1 MNTPA
6 KPIVSVVAALIFDD
20 QNRLIITRRPE
31 GKHLAGKW
39 EFPGG
44 RIESGE
50 TLQQA
55 LAREIKEE
63 LNLEI
68 EVGALYYQD
77 VFEYDVKT
85 VDISF
90 FHCRPKNT
98 TDQPQAVEVAEWK
111 RVRLSE
117 LEQYEFPPADTA
129 LIRQLLEF
137 DFMFCRI

>member
-1 MNTPA
+1 MN
-6 KPIVSVVAALIFDD
+6 KPIVHVVAALIFDD
-20 QNRLIITRRPE
+20 HNRLIITRRPE
-31 GKHLAGKW
+31 GKHLAGMW

-44 RIESGE
+44 RIEPDE
-50 TLQQA
+50 TPQQA
-55 LAREIKEE
+55 LVREIREE

-77 VFEYDVKT
+77 LFEYDVKS

-90 FHCRPKNT
+90 FHCRQKNT
-98 TDQPQAVEVAEWK
+98 ADEPQAVEVAEWK
-111 RVRLSE
+111 RVRLSQ

>member
-1 MNTPA
+1 MK
-6 KPIVSVVAALIFDD
+6 KPIVHVAAALIFDD
-20 QNRLIITRRPE
+20 HNRLIITRRPE
-31 GKHLAGKW
+31 GKHLAGLW

-44 RIESGE
+44 RIEAGE
-50 TLQQA
+50 TPQRA
-55 LAREIKEE
+55 LVREIKEE

-77 VFEYDVKT
+77 SFEYDVKT

-90 FHCRPKNT
+90 FHCRQKNP
-98 TDQPQAVEVAEWK
+98 TDKPQAVEVAEWK

-117 LEQYEFPPADTA
+117 LKQYEFPPADSA